1 MKNNKNYI
9 ISFDIDGTLLND
21 KRLISN
27 EDLTTLHK
35 LKREN
40 IIRIAATG
48 RNFYSV
54 SKILNN
60 DFPIDFL
67 VFSSGAGV
75 VNWKTKDILFCK
87 HIYKSDIIRILNL
100 IEPYNLNFTVHLPI
114 PENHH
119 MLFYSANPNHKDLT
133 DYTSYY
139 QEFVKSFDFNNIP
152 ERATQVIVLLNDKI
166 KLFDTFTNKLTPL
179 KTILTTSPINH
190 KSMWM
195 EVFNPKVSK
204 AYGVKQVIDY
214 LNINNTFVFSIG
226 NDFNDI
232 DMLKNADAAFV
243 VSNAPSELKKQFK
256 VTDSNNN
263 SGFSKAVKELGLI

>member
-21 KRLISN
+21 KRQISSK
-27 EDLTTLHK
+27 DLTTLHK
-35 LKREN
+35 LKKEN
-40 IIRIAATG
+40 IVRIAATG
-48 RNFYSV
+48 RNFYSA
-54 SKILNN
+54 SKILSS

-75 VNWKTKDILFCK
+75 VNWKTKEILYCK
-87 HIYKSDIIRILNL
+87 HIYKSEITKILNL
-100 IEPYNLNFTVHLPI
+100 IKPYNLNFTVHLPI
-114 PENHH
+114 PDNHH
-119 MLFYSANPNHKDLT
+119 MLFYDANPNHEDLT

-139 QEFVKSFDFNNIP
+139 QEFVKPFDFNNIP
-152 ERATQVIVLLNDKI
+152 ERATQVIVLLNDSVE
-166 KLFDTFTNKLTPL
+166 LFDTFTRKLKSL

-195 EVFNPKVSK
+195 EVFNHKVSK
-204 AYGVKQVIDY
+204 AFGVKQIIDY
-214 LNINNTFVFSIG
+214 LSVNNAFIFSIG

-232 DMLKNADAAFV
+232 DMLKSANAAFV
-243 VSNAPSELKKQFK
+243 VSNAPDELKKQFK

-263 SGFSKAVKELGLI
+263 SGFSKAIKELKVI